1 MICPACGEEY
11 EADQVARCPWCG
23 APGDARAAASGST
36 EEEDLGPLVRLLEV
50 DEGGELAA
58 ATAALER
65 AGIPCFVQ
73 AADPLRG
80 FGLSALLSGELRE
93 PERREILV
101 PEALLA
107 EAARAL
113 GEDGEDA

>member
-23 APGDARAAASGST
+23 APGGTGAPESASAEAEG
-36 EEEDLGPLVRLLEV
+36 LGPLVRLLEV
-50 DEGGELAA
+50 EEGEELAA
-58 ATAALER
+58 TTAALER
-65 AGIPCFVQ
+65 AGIPCFIQ

-80 FGLSALLSGELRE
+80 FGLSALLQGELRE
-93 PERREILV
+93 AERREILV

-107 EAARAL
+107 DAARAL
-113 GEDGEDA
+113 GEDGEGE

>member
-11 EADQVARCPWCG
+11 EADQVASCPWCG
-23 APGDARAAASGST
+23 APGGEASAESGSA
-36 EEEDLGPLVRLLEV
+36 EAEGLGPLVRLLEV
-50 DEGGELAA
+50 EEGDELAA
-58 ATAALER
+58 TTTALER

-113 GEDGEDA
+113 GEAGEDE